1 MNSTPV
7 ETFVRARRLGITFRL
22 GDEGQILARLPE
34 GMAAPPAWLSE
45 AKRNEPE
52 GLAFAVALGLALER
66 GGSDVG
72 ALLTVSAIEVRG
84 VQ

>member
-1 MNSTPV
+1 MNPTPV

-22 GDEGQILARLPE
+22 GDEGEIFARLPE

-45 AKRNEPE
+45 AKRSEPE

-66 GGSDVG
+66 GGGDVG